1 MSRKLKGSVCLVT
14 GASRGI
20 GAAIAE
26 MLADHG
32 AKLAVH
38 YGSNRTAAEE
48 VADRIA
54 GTGHIVIG
62 ADLSDPAAAA
72 AIVDETIA
80 AFGRLDVLVNNAGI
94 FESHP
99 PLKSSGDEWLRAW
112 QHVLAVNLLSPA
124 ALCQA
129 AAKVMASQGGGRIV
143 NVGSRGAFRGEP
155 DCPAYGASKAG
166 LHSMS
171 QSLAIALGP
180 SNIQVFA
187 VAPGFVETDMAKALL
202 DSDAGEAVR
211 CQSPMNRVARP
222 EEVAEV
228 VCFLASTDAEFMT
241 GGIIDINGASYL
253 RT

>member
-1 MSRKLKGSVCLVT
+1 MSRKLEGSVCLVT

-38 YGSNRTAAEE
+38 YGSNRAAAEE

-62 ADLSDPAAAA
+62 ADLSDPAAAP
-72 AIVDETIA
+72 AIVDETIE

-94 FESHP
+94 FEEHP
-99 PLKSSGDEWLRAW
+99 PLDAGRDDWLRAW
-112 QHVLAVNLLSPA
+112 QRVLAVNLVSPA
-124 ALCQA
+124 ALCHA
-129 AAKVMASQGGGRIV
+129 AAKFMADLGGGRII

-155 DCPAYGASKAG
+155 ECSSYGASKAG

-171 QSLAIALGP
+171 QSLAVALGP

-187 VAPGFVETDMAKALL
+187 VAPGFVETDMAKSLL

-211 CQSPMNRVARP
+211 RQSPMNRVARP